1 MDFLQRWESKPLDDR
16 RSAFGIEPTTTLD
29 DPGSAVPVTPT
40 QAAILAS
47 EAEAAPLSPYTI
59 TTAYDVTGVV
69 DADLLARA
77 VEETLKAH
85 PVLNTAYQA
94 TAAGIESHLMPAAAV
109 EVVRDVDLDTAT
121 HRIASEPIDPRTG
134 PCTKAWVLQVA
145 NAASRAP
152 DGDMSTSLALVV
164 KTHHVVAD
172 GQSIATVAEQVC
184 ARYNGGSIDTSD
196 QFRGLVQAGVVS
208 TDEEPSDEALTW
220 WREHLGSAT
229 PAHFPPDRPAGNNA
243 SRFRGGH
250 RSFRVDEAAWAK
262 SIAAASRES
271 AGPSALLMLAVAA
284 VCGRYSGE
292 WDMVVGLS
300 VSGRRSARLSST
312 VGPFADSLP
321 IRVELEPTESVSDA
335 LARVAAGPASG
346 NLEHEVPF
354 SSLVRALRPRRESG
368 LNPLYNVLVTTDAA
382 GPQALALAGGGSM
395 APRPVMNDTA
405 RVPFQVTAS
414 NTPNGDVELRIDY
427 AESMFTPQFIEQL
440 GHDVVQALSDVAR
453 GGAVGDLGRRGSA
466 ADLGTVNADPA
477 VDVDELFLQS
487 VEVMGDEVA
496 VEKGQVRLTYAEVAD
511 RVARLRAELLEC
523 GAATALVT
531 ADHGPDLVVALL
543 GCLSARVAYVPVS
556 DSLPDSRVEAIRIK
570 AQTDVEIGSSSGGLR
585 VTPHANGAVEWTDPN
600 RPLERAYAMFT
611 SGSTGEPKAVWV
623 GRSALAEH
631 VRAASKTEFVRAGE
645 RMLALTSP
653 TFDISIDELLLPLVC
668 GASIVFP
675 EGGHGLCGVSDAA
688 AEIRRGNVDVVHGTP
703 SMMAALFAE
712 GWGPESKIARVVV
725 GGERLSQSM
734 ATEVVRRSRDARN
747 VYGPTEATI
756 WATQFRLRDD
766 LAADPPIGTPLP
778 GYLVRLVSSSNTEPV
793 APREVGHVLIGGPAL
808 ALGYGEQPALTAEKF
823 VVTEGVRW
831 YDTGDR
837 AKVVDGQIVFLGR
850 SDDQVKV
857 RGHRVELG
865 EYESIASAVAGVGAV
880 AAACDGE
887 RVYLLIKGSP
897 DPTVIR
903 GAFSRMPRAIRPDVV
918 AVTADPMPLTS
929 NGKID
934 RRAVIVAATAGETPS
949 ASSST
954 PAAGADVSTVV
965 DDDVAE
971 FEQWVLELWDMLLQR
986 SVSRTAN
993 LFDEGGHSLILART
1007 AAAARSDL
1015 GVSLRMSEMYDDPTA
1030 AGIALRLK
1038 SAALAEF
1045 AQGGS

>member
-40 QAAILAS
+40 QEAILAS

-59 TTAYDVTGVV
+59 TTAYDVTGAV
-69 DADLLARA
+69 DADRLARA

-85 PVLNTAYQA
+85 PVLNTAYRS
-94 TAAGIESHLMPAAAV
+94 TVAGSESHLVAAAEV
-109 EVVRDVDLDTAT
+109 EVVCDADLDTAT
-121 HRIASEPIDPRTG
+121 RRIASEPIDPQTG
-134 PCTKAWVLQVA
+134 PCTKAWVLQA
-145 NAASRAP
+145 TNAGSRTP
-152 DGDMSTSLALVV
+152 DGDVSTSLVLVV

-184 ARYNGGSIDTSD
+184 ARYNGGSVDTSD

-208 TDEEPSDEALTW
+208 TDEEPSDQALRW

-229 PAHFPPDRPAGNNA
+229 PAHFPPDRPVADSA
-243 SRFRGGH
+243 SRFHGGH
-250 RSFRVDEAAWAK
+250 CSFRVDETAWAT
-262 SIAAASRES
+262 SIAAAGRAS
-271 AGPSALLMLAVAA
+271 AGPSALLMLAAAA

-300 VSGRRSARLSST
+300 VSGRRPVRLSST

-321 IRVELEPTESVSDA
+321 IRVELDPTESVSAA

-382 GPQALALAGGGSM
+382 EPQPLALAGGGSM

-427 AESMFTPQFIEQL
+427 AESMFTPQFIEQI
-440 GHDVVQALSDVAR
+440 GHDLVQALSDVAR
-453 GGAVGDLGRRGSA
+453 DGAVGDLGRRGSG
-466 ADLGTVNADPA
+466 ADLGTVDAEPA
-477 VDVDELFLQS
+477 VDVDELFLRS
-487 VEVMGDEVA
+487 VEVMGEQIA
-496 VEKGQVRLTYAEVAD
+496 VEQGQVRLTYAEVAA
-511 RVARLRAELLEC
+511 RVARLRTELLEC

-531 ADHGPDLVVALL
+531 AEHGPDLVVAVL

-556 DSLPDSRVEAIRIK
+556 DSLPDGRVEAIRRK
-570 AQTDVEIGSSSGGLR
+570 ARTDVEIGSASSGLR
-585 VTPHANGAVEWTDPN
+585 VTPHVRDAAETADPN
-600 RPLERAYAMFT
+600 QCIEPAYAMFT

-631 VRAASKTEFVRAGE
+631 ARAASKEEFVRSGE

-653 TFDISIDELLLPLVC
+653 TFDISIDELVLPLVC

-675 EGGHGLCGVSDAA
+675 RGGHGLGGVADAA

-712 GWGPESKIARVVV
+712 GWGPESKIARVIV

-734 ATEVVRRSRDARN
+734 ASEVLLRSHDARN

-756 WATQFRLRDD
+756 WATQFRLCDD
-766 LAADPPIGTPLP
+766 LAADPPVGTPLP
-778 GYLVRLVSSSNTEPV
+778 GYVVRLVSASRTEPV

-808 ALGYGEQPALTAEKF
+808 AHGYGEQPALTAEKF

-831 YDTGDR
+831 YDTGDL
-837 AKVVDGQIVFLGR
+837 AKVVNGQIVFLGR
-850 SDDQVKV
+850 SDEQVKV

-865 EYESIASAVAGVGAV
+865 EYEAIASAVEGVGAA

-887 RVYLLIKGSP
+887 RVYLLVNGAP
-897 DPTVIR
+897 DPTVLQ
-903 GAFSRMPRAIRPDVV
+903 GAFSKMPRAIRPDVV
-918 AVTADPMPLTS
+918 AVTADPMPLTP

-934 RRAVIVAATAGETPS
+934 RHAVIAAATTSAASG

-954 PAAGADVSTVV
+954 PTAGAEVTTSV

-971 FEQWVLELWDMLLQR
+971 LERWVLELWDMLLQR

-1045 AQGGS
+1045 AQGGN